1 MWLVLITRL
10 ALAIHVIAAALAT
23 LIRGLPLPDGAW
35 LPGHAGLRVYAY
47 AAVLLVAALGLAV
60 QPRRAALAIA
70 GVLVIV
76 LVEWLAVDPLYNT
89 MDHLVP
95 LLVECGV
102 VIALAE
108 RMPREQT
115 ASTLVALARVFLGAI
130 FLAEGIHDLF
140 VVGPIAFARD
150 TYVAPLAG
158 SWMPQPL
165 LWVAGVAN
173 PIVQTIGGA
182 LFVVGFATRPV
193 AIVLGLFLCQ
203 ILFGHTLLDPFDRGP
218 DVHSY
223 ALANLALVLVVLG
236 LAPLG
241 NRYSVDSLLGVSASP
256 RASTPRTSP

>member
-23 LIRGLPLPDGAW
+23 LVRGLPLPDGAW
-35 LPGHAGLRVYAY
+35 LPGHAGIRVYAY
-47 AAVLLVAALGLAV
+47 AAVLLVAAVGLAV
-60 QPRRAALAIA
+60 QPRRAAIAIA

-76 LVEWLAVDPLYNT
+76 LVEHLAVDPLYNT

-102 VIALAE
+102 VIALAD
-108 RMPREQT
+108 RSVPREQT
-115 ASTLVALARVFLGAI
+115 ASTLVALARAFLGAI

-140 VVGPIAFARD
+140 VIGPVAFARD

-165 LWVAGVAN
+165 LWIAGVAN
-173 PIVQTIGGA
+173 PIVQTVGGA

-203 ILFGHTLLDPFDRGP
+203 ILFGHTLIDPFDSGP

-241 NRYSVDSLLGVSASP
+241 NRYSVDALLGLSA
-256 RASTPRTSP
+256 

>member
-10 ALAIHVIAAALAT
+10 ALAIHVIAATLAT
-23 LIRGLPLPDGAW
+23 LVRGLPLPDDAW
-35 LPGHAGLRVYAY
+35 LPGHAGIRVYAY
-47 AAVLLVAALGLAV
+47 AAVLLVAAVGLAV
-60 QPRRAALAIA
+60 QPRRAAIAIA

-76 LVEWLAVDPLYNT
+76 LVEHLAVDPLYNT

-102 VIALAE
+102 VIALSIE
-108 RMPREQT
+108 PGRSVSREQT
-115 ASTLVALARVFLGAI
+115 ASTLVALARAFLGAI
-130 FLAEGIHDLF
+130 FLAQGIHDLF

-165 LWVAGVAN
+165 LWIAGVLN
-173 PIVQTIGGA
+173 PIVQTVGGA

-203 ILFGHTLLDPFDRGP
+203 ILFGHTLIDPFDSGP

-236 LAPLG
+236 LQPLG
-241 NRYSVDSLLGVSASP
+241 NRYSVDALLGLSA
-256 RASTPRTSP
+256 